1 MKPLKFEHFYGTY
14 ESRTR
19 TAAKCCE
26 FVNENKVDVVSISHC
41 DYDVF
46 LYYREK

>member
-19 TAAKCCE
+19 AAAKCCE
-26 FVNENKVDVVSISHC
+26 FVNENKVEVVSIAHC
-41 DYDVF
+41 ENDVF